1 MTIGEISTKIT
12 NLTGQDTTNY
22 SNTDRLI
29 DINIWLHKVGSIIRD
44 SQDESDFD
52 DLNFT
57 DYPNLKTPLVAGQ
70 RDYVIPVSEH
80 MISIKNVSVC
90 YDGTNPFRATPI
102 DASELDIGLAP
113 ASSTAGNNVVDT
125 YFDRTN
131 PRYDTAYNSIFLY
144 PRALTAD
151 VTAGGYIFM
160 EWQRDLDPFTSSELT
175 TGTKV
180 PGFDTTYHP
189 ILAYGPSYEFLL
201 SHKVYDRADRILPI
215 LTDWEVRLRRE
226 YATKN
231 RDRVYQLKNASVN
244 FK

>member
-57 DYPNLKTPLVAGQ
+57 DYPNLTSPLVAGQ

-80 MISIKNVSVC
+80 MISIKNVSIS
-90 YDGTNPFRATPI
+90 YDGSVFNRATPI

-113 ASSTAGNNVVDT
+113 ASNTTANNTIDG
-125 YFDRTN
+125 YFSKVN
-131 PRYDTAYNSIFLY
+131 PRYDTAYNSVFIY
-144 PRALTAD
+144 PRAVAAD
-151 VTAGGYIFM
+151 VTAGGKIFI

-189 ILAYGPSYEFLL
+189 ILAYGPSYDFLF
-201 SHKVYDRADRILPI
+201 SHKVYDKADRILPI

>member
-22 SNTDRLI
+22 SNADRLI

-52 DLNFT
+52 DLNLS
-57 DYPNLKTPLVAGQ
+57 DYPNLNTPLVAGQ
-70 RDYVIPVSEH
+70 RDYPIPVSEH

-90 YDGTNPFRATPI
+90 YDGTNTVKATPI

-113 ASSTAGNNVVDT
+113 LTKTTTQNIIDS
-125 YFDRTN
+125 YFTRTN
-131 PRYDTAYNSIFLY
+131 PRYDTAYNSVFLY
-144 PRALTAD
+144 PRAVAAD
-151 VTAGGYIFM
+151 VTAGGYIFI

-175 TGTKV
+175 SGTKV

-189 ILAYGPSYEFLL
+189 ILAYGPAYDFLF
-201 SHKVYDRADRILPI
+201 SHKVYDKADRILPI
-215 LTDWEVRLRRE
+215 LSDWEARLRRE

-231 RDRVYQLKNASVN
+231 RDRTYQLKNASVN
-244 FK
+244 YK